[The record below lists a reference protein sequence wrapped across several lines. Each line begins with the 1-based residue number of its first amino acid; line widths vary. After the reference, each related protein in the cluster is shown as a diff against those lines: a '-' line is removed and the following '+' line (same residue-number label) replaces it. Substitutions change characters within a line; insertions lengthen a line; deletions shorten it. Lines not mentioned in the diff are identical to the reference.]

1 MFPLRDSER
10 SQTKPIVTIALVVIN
25 LLAFFYEVSLDDF
38 SLHHFLSE
46 WGTVPRDFRFVSV
59 LTSMF
64 LHGGW
69 MHVLGN
75 MWFLWIFG
83 DNIEDVLGHG
93 QYLLFYL
100 LCGIAG
106 GLLHFGFNPGSSLP
120 AIGASGAISGVM
132 GAYLISFPRARIH
145 TLIFFV
151 IFITTIEVP
160 AILMIGYWF
169 AVQLFSGFGQLAEAS
184 NQQGGT
190 AWFAHVGGFVA
201 GVVLIKLIPTRP
213 RLEIRQEN
221 RW

>member
-10 SQTKPIVTIALVVIN
+10 SQTTPIVTIALVVIN

-38 SLHHFLSE
+38 SLHYFLSE

-83 DNIEDVLGHG
+83 DNIEDILGHG

-100 LCGIAG
+100 LCGSAG
-106 GLLHFGFNPGSSLP
+106 GLLHVGFNPGSSLP

-132 GAYLISFPRARIH
+132 GAYLVSFPRARIH

-151 IFITTIEVP
+151 IFMTTIEVP

-184 NQQGGT
+184 HQQGGT